1 MSQVSTRPSRFLM
14 AAIFLVLGGA
24 ALPPRSAIA
33 QDEGPPPPADT
44 TASVDP
50 HSEILT
56 NNIAGEFTPSQGFA
70 LIRTTKGSL
79 NVSGYALFRYL
90 NQLPAEQT
98 FTDHLG
104 RTKPVKTR
112 NDLNSHRQML
122 WISGFLGVPDFRYT
136 ITVWSLPM
144 TQQTLVFSH
153 LNYTVNKALIFGVG
167 LGPNLTNRSMQGSWP
182 FWAGSDR
189 VMAEEFL
196 RGGFAS
202 TAWITGNPLPRLY
215 YTGSVNTNLSQLGIT
230 ASNDSRDFAYS
241 ASVAWRPTT
250 GEFGARGGLA
260 DFEEHEQVATRFGA
274 SMGHAREDRAAALG
288 SAPNETQLKISD
300 GLLLFEEG
308 ALADTV
314 TVMNA
319 DYDEIAID
327 AGMKYRGFSLQAEV
341 YYRQLSNF
349 NATSFLPVNS
359 IVDRG
364 FMAQVSHMVI
374 PRKLN
379 LYATAGYLWD
389 QFERNPWEI
398 SGGASLFP
406 FRSRMW
412 RLNLHL
418 INVDKS
424 PTSSTFG
431 YYASGQTGTTVSLAT
446 DILF

>member
-1 MSQVSTRPSRFLM
+1 MSQVSTRPSLLGM
-14 AAIFLVLGGA
+14 AAIFMVLELA
-24 ALPPRSAIA
+24 ALPPRAAVA

-44 TASVDP
+44 TAVDST
-50 HSEILT
+50 SEILI

-70 LIRTTKGSL
+70 LIKTTKGSL
-79 NVSGYALFRYL
+79 NISGYALFRYL

-122 WISGFLGVPDFRYT
+122 WVSGFLGVPEFRYT
-136 ITVWSLPM
+136 ITVWSLPT

-153 LNYTVNKALIFGVG
+153 LNYTVDKRLIIGAG
-167 LGPNLTNRSMQGSWP
+167 ITPTLTARSMQGSWP
-182 FWAGSDR
+182 YWAATDR
-189 VMAEEFL
+189 QMSEEFF
-196 RGGFAS
+196 RGGFS
-202 TAWITGNPLPRLY
+202 SGVYVSGQPFPRFN
-215 YTGSVNTNLSQLGIT
+215 YTVSANTNLSQLGIT

-241 ASVAWRPTT
+241 ASVVWRPTT

-260 DFEEHEQVATRFGA
+260 DFEEHQQVATRFGV
-274 SMGHAREDRAAALG
+274 SMGHAREFRAAPLG

-300 GLLLFEEG
+300 GLLLFEQG

-319 DYDEIAID
+319 DYDEIAVD
-327 AGMKYRGFSLQAEV
+327 AGMKYRGFSLQGEV

-359 IVDRG
+359 LIDRG
-364 FMAQVSHMVI
+364 FMIQASHMVI

-389 QFERNPWEI
+389 EFKRNPWEI

-406 FRSRMW
+406 FQSRMW

-431 YYASGQTGTTVSLAT
+431 YYASGQTGTTISLAT